1 MPKLSASA
9 LKAKIATLQK
19 QLEAAEKNKAPAIK
33 KVTALMKK
41 LGVTLADLQGTSAGA
56 TTGQARRGR
65 PAGSGN
71 KTKGKG
77 KAKTKLAGKKVAIKY
92 RDDKG
97 NTWTGRGKTPRWL
110 TDAEKAGKSRE
121 QFKV

>member
-1 MPKLSASA
+1 MPKLSALA
-9 LKAKIATLQK
+9 LKIKIAALQK

-33 KVTALMKK
+33 KVVALMKK
-41 LGVTLADLQGTSAGA
+41 LGITLADLQGAGEGP
-56 TTGQARRGR
+56 TPGKGRRGR
-65 PAGSGN
+65 PAGSGK

-77 KAKTKLAGKKVAIKY
+77 KTKLASKKVAIKY

-97 NTWTGRGKTPRWL
+97 NTWTGRGKTPRWMA
-110 TDAEKAGKSRE
+110 DAEKAGKSRE